1 MAGVRAVAVPR
12 LLSMMPAGPREEP
25 SVPIVED
32 RPLALASLLLGIAA
46 SPRCTPD
53 LTRPK
58 AEDEPARLL
67 MPPVASP
74 VVRPVASV
82 LLPVASSLLPVK
94 GTTVRELEVELPFD
108 PAVNRGTA

>member
-58 AEDEPARLL
+58 AEDEPPRLL
-67 MPPVASP
+67 MPPVAGP
-74 VVRPVASV
+74 VLSTV
-82 LLPVASSLLPVK
+82 LPVISALFPVE
-94 GTTVRELEVELPFD
+94 GTTV
-108 PAVNRGTA
+108 